1 MKHKNKTSILAV
13 AAISLWIGTFLSPIL
28 TCGDRKSGNLYLNA
42 DPNSKVSPAQQQ
54 AITLENAFQ
63 EVFDKV
69 SPSVVSIATERTVN
83 IQRHPFMNDPFFEHF
98 FRGRPG
104 QGGGGQGSPMK
115 QKQTGLGSGIIL
127 NDEGYIMTNHH
138 VIKDMDKLTV
148 KLKNQKTF
156 EAELIGSDELMDI
169 ALLKIK
175 APKNAINPIALGNS
189 DKVKVGNWAIAI
201 GAPLGFEQ
209 SFTVGVVSAIQRGGI
224 DNSGLSYIQTD
235 AAINQGNSGGPLL
248 NINGQ
253 VVGINRMIASQ
264 SGGSVGI
271 GFAIPINEAK
281 KVAEEL
287 KEHGKIIRPWIGVGL
302 DNISD
307 EDKTELGLK
316 NTDGTIVRQ
325 IIQGSPADKAGIR
338 LMDVIIAIGNKPVK
352 NPQDLIEF
360 IRNAEIGKR
369 VELKI
374 IRNKNEIKT
383 SIVPRER
390 PN

>member
-42 DPNSKVSPAQQQ
+42 DPNNKVSPAQQQ

-104 QGGGGQGSPMK
+104 QGGGQGSPMK

-248 NINGQ
+248 NINGE

-287 KEHGKIIRPWIGVGL
+287 KEHGKIIRPWIGVAL
-302 DNISD
+302 DNIS
-307 EDKTELGLK
+307 EEAKTELGLK
-316 NTDGTIVRQ
+316 NTDGAIVQQ
-325 IIQGSPADKAGIR
+325 IIQGSPADKAGLR
-338 LMDVIIAIGNKPVK
+338 LMDVIVAIGNKSVK

-360 IRNAEIGKR
+360 IRNSEIGKR
-369 VELKI
+369 VEIKI

-383 SIVPRER
+383 SIIPRER

>member
-1 MKHKNKTSILAV
+1 MNFRDKTSLFAV
-13 AAISLWIGTFLSPIL
+13 AAISLWVGTFLSPMMVSCGSGRSSNLFL
-28 TCGDRKSGNLYLNA
+28 TA
-42 DPNSKVSPAQQQ
+42 DPNSKLSPAQQQ
-54 AITLENAFQ
+54 AITLEVAFQ
-63 EVFDKV
+63 EVFEKV
-69 SPSVVSIATERTVN
+69 SPSVVSIATERTIN

-98 FRGRPG
+98 FGRRPG
-104 QGGGGQGSPMK
+104 FGAPLR

-127 NDEGYIMTNHH
+127 NGDGYIMTNHH

-148 KLKNQKTF
+148 KLKNQKTY
-156 EAELIGSDELMDI
+156 EATLIGSDELMDI
-169 ALLKIK
+169 ALLKIN
-175 APKNAINPIALGNS
+175 APKSAIQPIVLGDS

-209 SFTVGVVSAIQRGGI
+209 SFTVGVVSAVQRGGL

-253 VVGINRMIASQ
+253 VIGINRMIASQ

-281 KVAEEL
+281 RIAEEL
-287 KEHGKIIRPWIGVGL
+287 TKHGKVVRPWIGVAL
-302 DNISD
+302 DSVS
-307 EDKTELGLK
+307 EEEQQELGLK
-316 NTDGTIVRQ
+316 SSEGALVRQ
-325 IIQGSPADKAGIR
+325 IVQGSPADKAGLRI
-338 LMDVIIAIGNKPVK
+338 MDVIIEMGGQKISG
-352 NPQDLIEF
+352 PQDVIDF
-360 IRNAEIGKR
+360 VRKATIGKR
-369 VELKI
+369 VELKL
-374 IRNKNEIKT
+374 IRNQSELKA